1 MICKKTSEEIDE
13 CTIDWRSG
21 SIMWNFTVPGCW
33 PKSTV
38 VRDFTRMAEDAVFS
52 CLPST
57 RTENICIS
65 TDLTEG
71 EASAYC
77 FLNENSVAKL
87 HKFAH
92 GDTIISCDV
101 GGATTDIAISTIS
114 DAGQLIT
121 SPQLNVAPVGVV
133 SVDKKFWHLARKTL
147 RDVVGPVQADLT
159 ALQMTRESAYTIA
172 RTTFSGTAQE
182 DRIQIALPPR
192 TMIDDWPLQ
201 GSQIHDRMTIVK
213 NHNLSIHR

>member
-1 MICKKTSEEIDE
+1 
-13 CTIDWRSG
+13 
-21 SIMWNFTVPGCW
+21 
-33 PKSTV
+33 
-38 VRDFTRMAEDAVFS
+38 MAEDAVFS

-77 FLNENSVAKL
+77 FLNEKSVAKF

-121 SPQLNVAPVGVV
+121 SPQLNIAPMGVV
-133 SVDKKFWHLARKTL
+133 SVDKKFWHLVRKTL
-147 RDVVGPVQADLT
+147 RDVLGPVQADLT
-159 ALQMTRESAYTIA
+159 ALEMTRESAYTNA

-182 DRIQIALPPR
+182 DRIQIALPPQ

-201 GSQIHDRMTIVK
+201 GSQIHDRITIVK